1 MIMRFCSKIAADK
14 LSYIFQCC
22 SSGEKATSEEF
33 PCKCQITWTSFSLP
47 IKQEGSWHFDKD
59 LNWIVDFFIEISR
72 FSWSRWHVSDS
83 ISAKPLH
90 PGVKHLY
97 YYMSPV
103 QNEFGIFFST
113 YVLLKRNFNHSS
125 WTIELITQPFESGFA
140 FPQKDLN
147 RLRTQHILLAH
158 F

>member
-1 MIMRFCSKIAADK
+1 MRFCSKIAADK
-14 LSYIFQCC
+14 LSYI
-22 SSGEKATSEEF
+22 
-33 PCKCQITWTSFSLP
+33 SFSAVAQVK
-47 IKQEGSWHFDKD
+47 KQPVRNFHANVKSPELLSLCQSNKRDRGI
-59 LNWIVDFFIEISR
+59 LIRIWIGLWDFFIEISR

-90 PGVKHLY
+90 LGVKHLY

-113 YVLLKRNFNHSS
+113 YVLLKGNFNHSS